1 VLRDQGRRNRA
12 YVVRAVIALE
22 HVTARVGDFSLE
34 NISFEV
40 PQGSYGIVIGPTG
53 SGKTTLVEAI
63 AGLVP
68 VTRGRLTLGGTEL
81 THAPPER
88 RRLSLVYQ
96 HAYLFPHLTVRENV
110 GYGSASSRITV
121 EMLERFGLGEVAGR
135 NVRVLSGGERQLV
148 AIARALARRPEV
160 LLLDEPFAAL
170 DPRRRVTVRRELRT
184 IYFERRFTVLQ
195 VTHDFHEAGLL
206 GDVGVVL
213 DRGRMLQVGRPE
225 ELFRKPVS
233 PLVADFLGAENVFAG
248 IAQPIRDELPDWT
261 PSVDAEDVEHAVAFT
276 TGAIT
281 LYALGH
287 VVPGAAHA
295 VIRADDIS
303 LSRSAGASSVRNQ
316 FRAKVID
323 MAPAGAITRVTVD
336 VSGVPLVAAVTTRS
350 AQELQLAPGIEVF
363 AAFKATAVH
372 LC

>member
-1 VLRDQGRRNRA
+1 M
-12 YVVRAVIALE
+12 IALE
-22 HVTARVGDFSLE
+22 QLSAKVGDFLLGD
-34 NISFEV
+34 ITFAI

-53 SGKTTLVEAI
+53 AGKTTLVEAI

-68 VTRGRLTLGGTEL
+68 ITGGRLILGDTDL
-81 THAPPER
+81 THASPER
-88 RRLSLVYQ
+88 RRLSIVYQ

-110 GYGSASSRITV
+110 GYGSASPRITV
-121 EMLERFGLGEVAGR
+121 EMLERFGLCEVAGR

-148 AIARALARRPEV
+148 ALARALARRPEV

-170 DPRRRVTVRRELRT
+170 DPRRRTAVRRELRT
-184 IYFERRFTVLQ
+184 VYFERRFTVLQ

-213 DRGRMLQVGRPE
+213 DRGRLLQVGKPE
-225 ELFRKPVS
+225 ELFRKPSS
-233 PLVADFLGAENVFAG
+233 PVVADFLGAENVFAG
-248 IAQPIRDELPDWT
+248 RALPIRDAAPDWA
-261 PSVDAEDVEHAVAFT
+261 PSADAEDVEHAVAFT
-276 TGAIT
+276 TGDVT

-287 VVPGAAHA
+287 VIPGSAHA

-303 LSRSAGASSVRNQ
+303 VSRVAGTSSVRNQ
-316 FRAKVID
+316 FRGRVVELA
-323 MAPAGAITRVTVD
+323 AAGAITRVTID
-336 VSGVPLVAAVTTRS
+336 VSGIPLIAAVTTRS

>member
-1 VLRDQGRRNRA
+1 MISLH
-12 YVVRAVIALE
+12 E
-22 HVTARVGDFSLE
+22 VTARVGDFAVE
-34 NISFEV
+34 NVSFEV
-40 PQGSYGIVIGPTG
+40 PQGAYGIVIGPTG
-53 SGKTTLVEAI
+53 AGKTTLVEAI

-68 VTRGRLTLGGTEL
+68 ITHGRLVLGDSDL
-81 THAPPER
+81 THAPPEL
-88 RRLSLVYQ
+88 RRLSIVYQ

-110 GYGSASSRITV
+110 DYGSESSRTTA
-121 EMLERFGLGEVAGR
+121 EMLERFGLAEVSAR

-148 AIARALARRPEV
+148 ALARALARRPEV

-170 DPRRRVTVRRELRT
+170 DPRKRVAVRRELRT

-213 DRGRMLQVGRPE
+213 ERGRVLQAGRPE
-225 ELFRKPVS
+225 ELFRRPAS
-233 PLVADFLGAENVFAG
+233 PAVADFLGAENVFAG
-248 IAQPIRDELPDWT
+248 VASPIRDAAPDWSYS
-261 PSVDAEDVEHAVAFT
+261 PDAETIEHAVAFT
-276 TGAIT
+276 TGSVT

-287 VVPGAAHA
+287 VMPGTAHA

-303 LSRSAGASSVRNQ
+303 LSRSASASSVRNQ
-316 FRAKVID
+316 FRGRVTEV
-323 MAPAGAITRVTVD
+323 APAGAITRVTVD
-336 VSGVPLVAAVTTRS
+336 VSGLALVAAVTTRS
-350 AQELQLAPGIEVF
+350 AQELQLAPGVEVY

>member
-1 VLRDQGRRNRA
+1 M
-12 YVVRAVIALE
+12 ISLE
-22 HVTARVGDFSLE
+22 SVSASVGDFSLE
-34 NISFEV
+34 DITFTV

-53 SGKTTLVEAI
+53 AGKTTLVEAI

-68 VTRGRLTLGGTEL
+68 TTRGRLVLGGTEL
-81 THAPPER
+81 THAPPEK

-96 HAYLFPHLTVRENV
+96 HAYLVPHLTVRENV
-110 GYGSASSRITV
+110 GYGSASSKTTV

-148 AIARALARRPEV
+148 ALARALARRPEV

-170 DPRRRVTVRRELRT
+170 DPRRRVSVRRELRT
-184 IYFERRFTVLQ
+184 VYFERRFTVLQ

-213 DRGRMLQVGRPE
+213 DRGRLLQVGRPE
-225 ELFRKPVS
+225 DLFRHPASPV
-233 PLVADFLGAENVFAG
+233 VADFLGAENVFAG
-248 IAQPIRDELPDWT
+248 VAQPIRDAAPDWA

-276 TGAIT
+276 TGAVT

-287 VVPGAAHA
+287 VMPGNAHA

-303 LSRSAGASSVRNQ
+303 LSRVAGASSVRNQ
-316 FRAKVID
+316 FRGRVLELST
-323 MAPAGAITRVTVD
+323 AGAITRVTVD
-336 VSGVPLVAAVTTRS
+336 VSGIPLIAAVTTRS
-350 AQELQLAPGIEVF
+350 ARELKLEPGVEVF

>member
-1 VLRDQGRRNRA
+1 MIR
-12 YVVRAVIALE
+12 LE
-22 HVTARVGDFSLE
+22 NVSARVGDFTLE
-34 NISFEV
+34 DISFEV
-40 PQGSYGIVIGPTG
+40 SQGSYGIVIGPTG
-53 SGKTTLVEAI
+53 AGKTTLVEAI

-68 VTRGRLTLGGTEL
+68 TTAGRLVLGGTDL

-110 GYGSASSRITV
+110 GYGSDSVRVTV
-121 EMLERFGLGEVAGR
+121 EMLERFGLGEVSGR
-135 NVRVLSGGERQLV
+135 DVRVLSGGERQLV
-148 AIARALARRPEV
+148 ALARALARRPEV

-170 DPRRRVTVRRELRT
+170 DPRRRTVVRRELRT

-213 DRGRMLQVGRPE
+213 DRGRMLQVGKPE
-225 ELFRKPVS
+225 ELFRRPASPV
-233 PLVADFLGAENVFAG
+233 VADFLGAENVFAG
-248 IAQPIRDELPDWT
+248 TVQPIRDAVPDWV
-261 PSVDAEDVEHAVAFT
+261 PSGDAEAVEHAVAFT
-276 TGAIT
+276 TGSLT

-287 VVPGAAHA
+287 VIPGSAHA
-295 VIRADDIS
+295 VIRADDIL
-303 LSRSAGASSVRNQ
+303 LSRTPGASSVRNQ
-316 FRAKVID
+316 FRGIVKEL
-323 MAPAGAITRVTVD
+323 APAGAITRVTID
-336 VSGVPLVAAVTTRS
+336 VSGLSLIAAVTTRS
-350 AQELQLAPGIEVF
+350 AQELQLAQGVEVF

>member
-1 VLRDQGRRNRA
+1 MISLTGVSA
-12 YVVRAVIALE
+12 K
-22 HVTARVGDFSLE
+22 VGDFELHDV
-34 NISFEV
+34 SFEV
-40 PQGSYGIVIGPTG
+40 PQGAYGIVIGPTG
-53 SGKTTLVEAI
+53 AGKTTLVEAI

-68 VTRGRLTLGGTEL
+68 ITRGRLVLGGTDLTREAPEL
-81 THAPPER
+81 

-110 GYGSASSRITV
+110 AYGSTSSRVTV

-148 AIARALARRPEV
+148 ALARALARRPEV

-170 DPRRRVTVRRELRT
+170 DPRRRVSVRRELRT
-184 IYFERRFTVLQ
+184 IYYERRFTVLQ

-213 DRGRMLQVGRPE
+213 DRGRMLQVGKPE
-225 ELFRKPVS
+225 ELFRRPASPV
-233 PLVADFLGAENVFAG
+233 VADFLGAENVFAG
-248 IAQPIRDELPDWT
+248 VAQPIRDESPDWT
-261 PSVDAEDVEHAVAFT
+261 PSADAEAVEHAVAFT
-276 TGAIT
+276 TGGIT

-287 VVPGAAHA
+287 VIPGAAHA
-295 VIRADDIS
+295 VIRADDVA
-303 LSRSAGASSVRNQ
+303 LSRIAAASSVRNQ
-316 FRAKVID
+316 FRGRVTEVSS
-323 MAPAGAITRVTVD
+323 AGAITRVTVD
-336 VSGVPLVAAVTTRS
+336 VNGIPLVASVTTRS
-350 AQELQLAPGIEVF
+350 AQELEIVVGAEVF

>member
-1 VLRDQGRRNRA
+1 M
-12 YVVRAVIALE
+12 ISLE
-22 HVTARVGDFSLE
+22 SVSASVGDFSLE
-34 NISFEV
+34 DITFTV

-53 SGKTTLVEAI
+53 AGKTTLVEAI

-68 VTRGRLTLGGTEL
+68 TTRGRLVLGGTEL
-81 THAPPER
+81 THAPPEK

-110 GYGSASSRITV
+110 GYGSASSKTTV

-148 AIARALARRPEV
+148 ALARALARRPEV

-170 DPRRRVTVRRELRT
+170 DPRRRVSVRRELRT
-184 IYFERRFTVLQ
+184 VYFERRFTVLQ

-206 GDVGVVL
+206 GDVGVIL
-213 DRGRMLQVGRPE
+213 DRGRLLQVGRPE
-225 ELFRKPVS
+225 DLFRHPASPV
-233 PLVADFLGAENVFAG
+233 VADFLGAENVFAG
-248 IAQPIRDELPDWT
+248 VAQPIRDAAPDWA

-276 TGAIT
+276 TGAVT

-287 VVPGAAHA
+287 VMPGNAHA

-303 LSRSAGASSVRNQ
+303 LSRVAGASSVRNQ
-316 FRAKVID
+316 FRGRVLELST
-323 MAPAGAITRVTVD
+323 AGAITRVTVD
-336 VSGVPLVAAVTTRS
+336 VSGIPLIAAVTTRS
-350 AQELQLAPGIEVF
+350 ARELKLEPGVEVF

>member
-1 VLRDQGRRNRA
+1 M
-12 YVVRAVIALE
+12 ISLE
-22 HVTARVGDFSLE
+22 KISARVGDFVLE
-34 NISFEV
+34 DITFTV

-53 SGKTTLVEAI
+53 AGKTTLVEAI

-68 VTRGRLTLGGTEL
+68 TTKGRLILGDADL

-88 RRLSLVYQ
+88 RRLSIVYQ

-110 GYGSASSRITV
+110 GYGSANSRITI

-135 NVRVLSGGERQLV
+135 SVRMLSGGERQLV

-170 DPRRRVTVRRELRT
+170 DPRRRHSVRRELRT

-213 DRGRMLQVGRPE
+213 DRGRLLQVGKPE
-225 ELFRKPVS
+225 DLFRRPASPV
-233 PLVADFLGAENVFAG
+233 VADFLGAENVFAG
-248 IAQPIRDELPDWT
+248 TAQPIRDAAPDWV

-276 TGAIT
+276 TGALT

-287 VVPGAAHA
+287 VIPGNAHA

-303 LSRSAGASSVRNQ
+303 LSRVAGASSVRNQ
-316 FRAKVID
+316 FRAKVVEL
-323 MAPAGAITRVTVD
+323 APAGAITRVTVD
-336 VSGVPLVAAVTTRS
+336 VSGLPLVAAVTTRS
-350 AQELQLAPGIEVF
+350 AQELQLAPGVEVF

>member
-1 VLRDQGRRNRA
+1 M
-12 YVVRAVIALE
+12 IALASLS
-22 HVTARVGDFSLE
+22 ARVGDFAIE
-34 NISFEV
+34 DVTFTV
-40 PQGSYGIVIGPTG
+40 PQGAYGIVIGPTG
-53 SGKTTLVEAI
+53 AGKTTLVEAI

-68 VTRGRLTLGGTEL
+68 ITRGRLVLGGNDL
-81 THAPPER
+81 THAAPEA
-88 RRLSLVYQ
+88 RRLSIVYQ

-110 GYGSASSRITV
+110 DYGSANTRTTI

-148 AIARALARRPEV
+148 ALARALARRPEV

-170 DPRRRVTVRRELRT
+170 DPRRRVSVRRELRT

-195 VTHDFHEAGLL
+195 VTHDFYEAGLL
-206 GDVGVVL
+206 GDIGVVL
-213 DRGRMLQVGRPE
+213 DRGRVLQAGRPE
-225 ELFRKPVS
+225 DLFRHPASPV
-233 PLVADFLGAENVFAG
+233 VADFLGAENVFAG
-248 IAQPIRDELPDWT
+248 EAQPIRDSEPDWA
-261 PSVDAEDVEHAVAFT
+261 PSPDAEEVEHAVAFT

-287 VVPGAAHA
+287 VIPGSAHA

-303 LSRSAGASSVRNQ
+303 LSRTAGASSVRNQ
-316 FRAKVID
+316 FRGRVVELS
-323 MAPAGAITRVTVD
+323 PAGAIMRVAID
-336 VSGVPLVAAVTTRS
+336 VSGIPLVAAVTTRS
-350 AQELQLAPGIEVF
+350 AQELHLAPGVEVY

>member
-1 VLRDQGRRNRA
+1 M
-12 YVVRAVIALE
+12 IALQN
-22 HVTARVGDFSLE
+22 VTASVGDFTVE
-34 NISFEV
+34 DISFEI

-53 SGKTTLVEAI
+53 AGKTTLVEAI

-68 VTRGRLTLGGTEL
+68 ISRGRLLLGGSDL
-81 THAPPER
+81 THAAPEN
-88 RRLSLVYQ
+88 RRLAIVYQ

-110 GYGSASSRITV
+110 GYGSASDALTV

-135 NVRVLSGGERQLV
+135 SVRVLSGGERQLV

-170 DPRRRVTVRRELRT
+170 DPRRRVRVRREVRT
-184 IYFERRFTVLQ
+184 LYFERRFTVLQ

-206 GDVGVVL
+206 GDVAIVL
-213 DRGRMLQVGRPE
+213 DRGRLLQAGKPE
-225 ELFRKPVS
+225 DLFRRPASPV
-233 PLVADFLGAENVFAG
+233 VADFLGAENVFAG
-248 IAQPIRDELPDWT
+248 LAQPIRDIEPDWT
-261 PSVDAEDVEHAVAFT
+261 PSPDAEDVEHAVAFT

-287 VVPGAAHA
+287 VIPGTAHA

-316 FRAKVID
+316 FRARVIEIS
-323 MAPAGAITRVTVD
+323 PAGAITRVTVD
-336 VSGVPLVAAVTTRS
+336 VSGIPLVAAVTTRS
-350 AQELQLAPGIEVF
+350 AQELQLTPGVEVY